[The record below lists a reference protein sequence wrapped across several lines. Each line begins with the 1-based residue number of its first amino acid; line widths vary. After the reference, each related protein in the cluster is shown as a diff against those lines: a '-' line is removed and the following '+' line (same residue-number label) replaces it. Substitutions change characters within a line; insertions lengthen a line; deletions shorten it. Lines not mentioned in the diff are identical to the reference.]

1 MEVVFSI
8 APVGVFGLATVDVIL
23 PCLVWLSRV
32 PVLLEQHALEEGD
45 VVLKCSHITKDRSVG
60 VLRASVDEKE
70 EAEENEEL
78 HPCPAVRKVIRRRAG
93 WSFIP
98 NPACRHQTVPTVTRN
113 QARKL
118 TRNVWGYLVS
128 PVTRR
133 DQVHF
138 YL

>member
-8 APVGVFGLATVDVIL
+8 APVGVFGLATVNVIL
-23 PCLVWLSRV
+23 PCLVWLSRL
-32 PVLLEQHALEEGD
+32 PVLLEQNTLEEGD
-45 VVLKCSHITKDRSVG
+45 VLLSSVAKTNWSLK
-60 VLRASVDEKE
+60 VLRATVDEKE

-78 HPCPAVRKVIRRRAG
+78 HPCPAVCKVIRRRAL

-98 NPACRHQTVPTVTRN
+98 NHGCRHQTVPTVTRN

-128 PVTRR
+128 AVTRR
-133 DQVHF
+133 DQVNF
-138 YL
+138 

>member
-8 APVGVFGLATVDVIL
+8 APVGVFGLATVNVIL
-23 PCLVWLSRV
+23 PCLVWLSRL
-32 PVLLEQHALEEGD
+32 PVLLEQNTLEEGD
-45 VVLKCSHITKDRSVG
+45 VLLSSVKGTNRSLV

-118 TRNVWGYLVS
+118 TRNVWGYLVT

>member
-8 APVGVFGLATVDVIL
+8 APVGVFGLATVNVIL

-32 PVLLEQHALEEGD
+32 PVLLEQNTFEEGD
-45 VVLKCSHITKDRSVG
+45 VLLSSVKGTNRSLV

-118 TRNVWGYLVS
+118 TRNVWGYLVT

>member
-8 APVGVFGLATVDVIL
+8 APVGVFGLATVNVIL
-23 PCLVWLSRV
+23 PCLVWLSRL

-45 VVLKCSHITKDRSVG
+45 VVLKCSHTC
-60 VLRASVDEKE
+60 LRASVDEKE

-128 PVTRR
+128 PVARR